1 MATPPRSAAHYRLA
15 DLLLEAGKIDQ
26 GQYEASLTQL
36 NRMGGRIEEALLEV
50 GAISENDLL
59 KFIAAM
65 YKTRFVS
72 TEKLSK
78 ADIDRLTLDKIPR
91 RFAEQ
96 HQIFPVLYDPA
107 TDVLS
112 VVTADPDNLEALREL
127 RLASGLKEVRAF
139 VARPAS
145 VKAAL
150 AKSYGGDIHAFAVL
164 DRTAHEQFTSMLN
177 VYERNLLSDEQ
188 IARDLA
194 EANYRERTLSA
205 DSLSKNVS
213 SKSAGG
219 GGAVTS
225 EAYLDT
231 LNVLISLIENTRPDL
246 RGHSSQ
252 VARLT
257 KKMCERVGLAPADS
271 NAILAAAYLHDLNK
285 MGTYHLTALNVS
297 EYEGHKVA
305 AEKALTAPRR
315 LMESCG
321 LPEATFAA
329 IETMY
334 ERYDGNGAPGQ
345 AKGKDIPLGGR
356 LLAITDTYAD
366 LTQNPRNP
374 FRKTLRPLE
383 ACEVLSRYKE
393 AIFDPNLVDLF
404 KLAITGDDIK
414 GRLLGD
420 RRTALL
426 VDPDPEETTVL
437 ELRMV
442 QQGFLIKVAR
452 SAEQAARMLEGGEI
466 DVVISE
472 LELAGQDGFALLTEA
487 RKHPWGKDMPWVI
500 LTRRQTRND
509 PQRAFELG
517 VLDFIGKPANS
528 DLLIAKVKQMLEQ
541 RATKTGPRGV
551 SGSLSEMG
559 LPDIVQVLWHG
570 RKSGSLKIRSR
581 NEVGEI
587 HFVDGSIYN
596 ALWGKLRG
604 AEAFYGMLL
613 IQDGDF
619 ALAAHTRPPTRVI
632 EETPE
637 ALLLEGMR
645 RMDEGIGG
653 VELDP
658 SSSYVHPPRARAAR
672 DRKSVV

>member
-1 MATPPRSAAHYRLA
+1 MAASPRSAALYRLA

-26 GQYEASLTQL
+26 AQYEGAVTHFTRL
-36 NRMGGRIEEALLEV
+36 GGRIEDVLLEQGV
-50 GAISENDLL
+50 ISENELL

-72 TEKLSK
+72 TEKLAK
-78 ADIDRLTLDKIPR
+78 ADIDRLTLDKVPR

-96 HQIFPVLYDPA
+96 HQIFPVLYDP
-107 TDVLS
+107 DSGGLS
-112 VVTADPDNLEALREL
+112 VVTADPNNLEALREL
-127 RLASGLKEVRAF
+127 QLASGVKEVRAF

-145 VKAAL
+145 VKAAINK
-150 AKSYGGDIHAFAVL
+150 AYGGDIHAFAIL
-164 DRTAHEQFTSMLN
+164 DRSAHEQFSSMLN

-194 EANYRERTLSA
+194 DSNYRERTLSA

-213 SKSAGG
+213 AKAQVAGG
-219 GGAVTS
+219 ITS

-231 LNVLISLIENTRPDL
+231 LNVLIGLIENNRPDL
-246 RGHSSQ
+246 RGHSGH

-257 KKMCERVGLAPADS
+257 RKMCERVGLSAADS

-285 MGTYHLTALNVS
+285 MGAYHLTALNVS
-297 EYEGHKVA
+297 EYEGHRIA
-305 AEKALTAPRR
+305 AEKGLTAPRR
-315 LMESCG
+315 LMENCG
-321 LPEATFAA
+321 LPEATFEA
-329 IETMY
+329 IEAMY
-334 ERYDGNGAPGQ
+334 ERYDGSGVPGQ
-345 AKGKDIPLGGR
+345 VKSKDIPLGGR

-393 AIFDPNLVDLF
+393 SIFDPNLVDLF
-404 KLAITGDDIK
+404 KLTITGDDIK

-426 VDPDPEETTVL
+426 VDPDAEETTVL
-437 ELRMV
+437 ELRMI
-442 QQGFLIKVAR
+442 QQGFLVKIAR
-452 SAEQAARMLEGGEI
+452 SAEQAVRLAEAGDV

-472 LELAGQDGFALLTEA
+472 LDLPGPDGFVLLTEA
-487 RKHPWGKDMPWVI
+487 RKHPWGKDMPWVF
-500 LTRRQTRND
+500 LTRRQNRND

-517 VLDFIGKPANS
+517 VLDFIAKPANS
-528 DLLIAKVKQMLEQ
+528 DLLIAKIKQMLEQ
-541 RATKTGPRGV
+541 RAVKTGPRGV

-581 NEVGEI
+581 NENGEI
-587 HFVDGSIYN
+587 HFVEGNIYN

-604 AEAFYGMLL
+604 EEAFYAMLL
-613 IQDGDF
+613 IVEGDF
-619 ALAAHTRPPTRVI
+619 ALAPHTRPPVRVI

-645 RMDEGIGG
+645 RMDEGQQGPG
-653 VELDP
+653 
-658 SSSYVHPPRARAAR
+658 
-672 DRKSVV
+672 